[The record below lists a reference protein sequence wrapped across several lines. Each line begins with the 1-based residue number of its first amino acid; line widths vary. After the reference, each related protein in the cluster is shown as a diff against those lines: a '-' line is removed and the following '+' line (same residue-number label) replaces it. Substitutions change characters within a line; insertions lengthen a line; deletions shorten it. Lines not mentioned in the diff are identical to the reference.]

1 MSGYTELIIP
11 PGKFNNCNV
20 AQVVISMEASCE
32 VLLTGTV
39 YNTRGEAMEGAVV
52 RITAVNSLWQRTLL
66 GYVTTN
72 QFGEFAVVVEKNS
85 NIDYQLDIYEP
96 ILNDEEGTKPWH
108 TQ

>member
-1 MSGYTELIIP
+1 LSGYTELIIP

>member
-20 AQVVISMEASCE
+20 AHVVISMEAFCE

-39 YNTRGEAMEGAVV
+39 FNTHGEAIEGAVV
-52 RITAVNSLWQRTLL
+52 RITAVNSLWQRKRL
-66 GYVTTN
+66 GYVITN
-72 QFGEFAVVVEKNS
+72 QFGEFALTVEKNS
-85 NIDYQLDIYEP
+85 GIDYQLDIYEP
-96 ILNDEEGTKPWH
+96 ILRDEERTKPWH

>member
-1 MSGYTELIIP
+1 LSGYTELIIP

-52 RITAVNSLWQRTLL
+52 KITAVNSLWQRTLL

>member
-20 AQVVISMEASCE
+20 AQVVISMEAFCE

-39 YNTRGEAMEGAVV
+39 FNTRGEAIEGAVV
-52 RITAVNSLWQRTLL
+52 RITAVNSLWQRKIL
-66 GYVTTN
+66 GYVVTN
-72 QFGEFAVVVEKNS
+72 QFGEFAVTVEKNS

-96 ILNDEEGTKPWH
+96 ILRDEERTKPWH

>member
-96 ILNDEEGTKPWH
+96 ILKDEEGTKPWH

>member
-39 YNTRGEAMEGAVV
+39 FNTRGEAMEGAVV

>member
-1 MSGYTELIIP
+1 LSGYTELIIP

-20 AQVVISMEASCE
+20 AQVVISMEAYCE

-96 ILNDEEGTKPWH
+96 ILNDEEGIKPWH